1 MTTPSQQDVP
11 TVPDGAVP
19 DGAVPDGSFGIDAFT
34 ADDRLRLF
42 RFAAAENRH
51 EYLWLLR
58 AFDRARA
65 NYRVLMHVSDAQ
77 AALDAMAGERPEGQ
91 APDVQSLLD
100 SLAEWQVLDRS
111 YDGTR
116 AANLAEYRNR
126 HYVYQFTQAGYRA
139 YRAVEEVLSASL
151 EDAQLSRLVFPD
163 ILADLRSLAEA
174 ARSGDAPEVYR
185 KLSRLDG
192 VLADMAQRAARF
204 YLMLGDLA
212 RTNDTRP
219 EVFLAHKDALLT
231 HMREFHSELS
241 RYAPLLADAVEAVN
255 AEGAD
260 LVAALAAEAD
270 DSLFRSP
277 DERHRQWQYRW
288 GGLVQWFGASRSGAG
303 HGEAETAQRSS
314 EADRLQD
321 ATITGIA
328 NVTAL
333 LRRVT
338 ESRRGGVSRESQ
350 LRHLAQ
356 WFASLHRDDDAHAL
370 YQVVFGL
377 GGPRHVA
384 VGYEDPDLI
393 PGRQSWWEA
402 EPVQLARTLVRTGR
416 VAGLQGP
423 GRIQRDDATKER
435 LRAEQLKATVVR
447 RAAAAQLAS
456 DGVYERVLDEPET
469 EALLSLLG
477 IALVARVPVSRSVTA
492 AGGPGPVATGSSDGV
507 RLTLRPA
514 PGVTTV
520 RTVRGR
526 LHLDGLAIEVTSAA
540 SGTAGATAGAT
551 ATAAPASASVS
562 GPAPAHTAGAPA

>member
-1 MTTPSQQDVP
+1 MNEK
-11 TVPDGAVP
+11 GAVERDVRNNADMTLAGQQAAGGAGAAGEP
-19 DGAVPDGSFGIDAFT
+19 QPVPQSEPRGHATAADGTFGIDAFT

-42 RFAAAENRH
+42 HFAAAEKRH

-65 NYRVLMHVSDAQ
+65 NYQVLMHVSDAQ
-77 AALDAMAGERPEGQ
+77 AALDAVAREHRQAG
-91 APDVQSLLD
+91 PDASALLD
-100 SLAEWQVLDRS
+100 ALAEWQVLDRS

-139 YRAVEEVLSASL
+139 YRAVEEVLSATL

-163 ILADLRSLAEA
+163 ILADLQALAEA
-174 ARSGDAPEVYR
+174 ARAGDAAEVYR
-185 KLSRLDG
+185 KLSRLDR

-241 RYAPLLADAVEAVN
+241 RYAPLLADAVDGVEALS
-255 AEGAD
+255 AED
-260 LVAALAAEAD
+260 PDRVARLAAEAD
-270 DSLFRSP
+270 DSLFRTEQ
-277 DERHRQWQYRW
+277 ERVREWRHRW
-288 GGLVQWFGASRSGAG
+288 GGLVQWFGARPGGA
-303 HGEAETAQRSS
+303 HGGPS

-356 WFASLHRDDDAHAL
+356 WFAHLPSDRDAHAL
-370 YQVVFGL
+370 YQAVVAL

-384 VGYEDPDLI
+384 AGYDDPDLI
-393 PGRQSWWEA
+393 PSRQSWWQA
-402 EPVQLARTLVRTGR
+402 EPVTLARTLVRNGR
-416 VAGLQGP
+416 VSGLRGP
-423 GRIQRDDATKER
+423 GRIQRDDEARER
-435 LRAEQLKATVVR
+435 LRAAQLKETMQR
-447 RAAAAQLAS
+447 RAATAQLAG

-469 EALLSLLG
+469 QALLSLLG
-477 IALVARVPVSRSVTA
+477 IALTARVPVSR
-492 AGGPGPVATGSSDGV
+492 GIVATRSADGV
-507 RLTLRPA
+507 RLTLRPV
-514 PGVTTV
+514 PGSTTV

-526 LHLDGLAIEVTSAA
+526 LHLDGLAIEVTR
-540 SGTAGATAGAT
+540 
-551 ATAAPASASVS
+551 
-562 GPAPAHTAGAPA
+562 

>member
-1 MTTPSQQDVP
+1 MTTASQQGVP
-11 TVPDGAVP
+11 AVP
-19 DGAVPDGSFGIDAFT
+19 DGAFGIDAFT

-42 RFAAAENRH
+42 HFAAAEKRH

-65 NYRVLMHVSDAQ
+65 NYQVLMHVSDAQ
-77 AALDAMAGERPEGQ
+77 AALDAMAGERPEAQ
-91 APDVQSLLD
+91 ASDVQPLLD

-111 YDGTR
+111 YDGAR

-139 YRAVEEVLSASL
+139 YRAVEDVLSASL

-255 AEGAD
+255 AEGPD

-277 DERHRQWQYRW
+277 DERHREWRHRW
-288 GGLVQWFGASRSGAG
+288 GGLVQWFGASQSGAG
-303 HGEAETAQRSS
+303 HGGAGPTHSSGVQRAS

-338 ESRRGGVSRESQ
+338 DSRRGGVSRESQ

-356 WFASLHRDDDAHAL
+356 WFANLPGEADAHAL
-370 YQVVFGL
+370 YQAVFGL

-384 VGYEDPDLI
+384 VGYADPDLI

-423 GRIQRDDATKER
+423 GRIQRDDAARER
-435 LRAEQLKATVVR
+435 LRAEQLKATVAR

-469 EALLSLLG
+469 AALLSLLG

-507 RLTLRPA
+507 RLVLRPA

-526 LHLDGLAIEVTSAA
+526 LHLDGLAVEVTSAG
-540 SGTAGATAGAT
+540 SAT
-551 ATAAPASASVS
+551 ATAAPA
-562 GPAPAHTAGAPA
+562 PEAGAPA

>member
-1 MTTPSQQDVP
+1 MNVATPDTAAGPGEGTSAD
-11 TVPDGAVP
+11 A
-19 DGAVPDGSFGIDAFT
+19 FGIDAFT
-34 ADDRLRLF
+34 LDDRLRLF
-42 RFAAAENRH
+42 HFAAAEKRH

-65 NYRVLMHVSDAQ
+65 NYHVLMHASDARAMLDTLAGEHADAGAVGDVQ
-77 AALDAMAGERPEGQ
+77 VLLDA
-91 APDVQSLLD
+91 
-100 SLAEWQVLDRS
+100 LAEWQVLDRS

-139 YRAVEEVLSASL
+139 YRAVEDVLGASL

-163 ILADLRSLAEA
+163 ILADLVTLAEA
-174 ARSGDAPEVYR
+174 ARTGDAAEVYR

-241 RYAPLLADAVEAVN
+241 RFSPMLADAVAEVGAV
-255 AEGAD
+255 GD
-260 LVAALAAEAD
+260 DRIAALAAEAD
-270 DSLFRSP
+270 ERLFRTTAERVA
-277 DERHRQWQYRW
+277 DWRHRWA
-288 GGLVQWFGASRSGAG
+288 GLVQWFGADGPGAGSRS
-303 HGEAETAQRSS
+303 EAE
-314 EADRLQD
+314 RLQD

-356 WFASLHRDDDAHAL
+356 WFTSAPADTDAHAL
-370 YQVVFGL
+370 FQVVFGL
-377 GGPRHVA
+377 GAPRHISA
-384 VGYEDPDLI
+384 AYDDPDQI
-393 PGRQSWWEA
+393 PGRLSWWEA
-402 EPVQLARTLVRTGR
+402 EPVALSRTLVRTGKNQS
-416 VAGLQGP
+416 LHGP
-423 GRIQRDDATKER
+423 AKIQRNEEELQR
-435 LRAEQLKATVVR
+435 LRAEQLKATAQR
-447 RAAAAQLAS
+447 RAATAQLAA
-456 DGVYERVLDEPET
+456 DGVYDRVLDEPEFQ
-469 EALLSLLG
+469 ALLSLLDV
-477 IALVARVPVSRSVTA
+477 ALSARVPVSRV
-492 AGGPGPVATGSSDGV
+492 AGTRAPGPVATGSAHGI

-514 PGVTTV
+514 AGSTTV

-526 LHLDGLAIEVTSAA
+526 LHLDGLRLELSE
-540 SGTAGATAGAT
+540 
-551 ATAAPASASVS
+551 PR
-562 GPAPAHTAGAPA
+562 

>member
-1 MTTPSQQDVP
+1 MTTASQQDVP
-11 TVPDGAVP
+11 TVPDGTVP
-19 DGAVPDGSFGIDAFT
+19 DGTFGIDAFT

-77 AALDAMAGERPEGQ
+77 AALDAMAGERQERQ
-91 APDVQSLLD
+91 ASDVQPLLD

-303 HGEAETAQRSS
+303 HGGAETAQRSS

-370 YQVVFGL
+370 YQAVFGL

-435 LRAEQLKATVVR
+435 L

-540 SGTAGATAGAT
+540 GATTGAT
-551 ATAAPASASVS
+551 ATAASASASVP

>member
-1 MTTPSQQDVP
+1 MTMASHEQGALPGEAP
-11 TVPDGAVP
+11 TAEPAAESAGQPAAESAGQP
-19 DGAVPDGSFGIDAFT
+19 AAGTAPDGSFGIDAFT

-42 RFAAAENRH
+42 HFAAAEKRH

-65 NYRVLMHVSDAQ
+65 NYQVLMHVSDAQ
-77 AALDAMAGERPEGQ
+77 AALDLLASERPE
-91 APDVQSLLD
+91 ARASDVQALLD
-100 SLAEWQVLDRS
+100 ALAEWQVLDRS

-139 YRAVEEVLSASL
+139 YRAVEEVLNASL

-163 ILADLRSLAEA
+163 ILADLQALAA
-174 ARSGDAPEVYR
+174 AASENDAPGVYR

-241 RYAPLLADAVEAVN
+241 RYAPLLADAVDQVN
-255 AEGAD
+255 DQGAD
-260 LVAALAAEAD
+260 KIARLAAEAD
-270 DSLFRSP
+270 DSLFRTP
-277 DERHRQWQYRW
+277 QERVSEWRHRW
-288 GGLVQWFGASRSGAG
+288 GGLVQWFGASRGGTGRGGTGQSGQAS
-303 HGEAETAQRSS
+303 EAE
-314 EADRLQD
+314 RLQD

-356 WFASLHRDDDAHAL
+356 WLNNLPSDDDAHAL
-370 YQVVFGL
+370 FQTVFGL
-377 GGPRHVA
+377 GAPRHVA
-384 VGYEDPDLI
+384 AGYADPDLI

-402 EPVQLARTLVRTGR
+402 EPVTLARTLVRTGR
-416 VAGLQGP
+416 VSGLHGP
-423 GRIQRDDATKER
+423 GRIQRNDEAKEK
-435 LRAEQLKATVVR
+435 LRAGQLKATMQR
-447 RAAAAQLAS
+447 RAATAALAG
-456 DGVYERVLDEPET
+456 DGVYERTLDEPET
-469 EALLSLLG
+469 QALLALLG
-477 IALVARVPVSRSVTA
+477 IALTARVPVSRTVA
-492 AGGPGPVATGSSDGV
+492 ASGETGPVATGSADGV
-507 RLTLRPA
+507 RLTLRPV
-514 PGVTTV
+514 PGSTTV

-526 LHLDGLAIEVTSAA
+526 LHLDGLAVEIT
-540 SGTAGATAGAT
+540 G
-551 ATAAPASASVS
+551 AAPV
-562 GPAPAHTAGAPA
+562 PALAAAGEATP

>member
-1 MTTPSQQDVP
+1 MTEA
-11 TVPDGAVP
+11 TVEGSGDSGA
-19 DGAVPDGSFGIDAFT
+19 FGIDAFT

-42 RFAAAENRH
+42 HFAAAEKRH

-65 NYRVLMHVSDAQ
+65 NYQVLMHAADAR
-77 AALDAMAGERPEGQ
+77 AALEAVTAEHPEARAGIDGM
-91 APDVQSLLD
+91 DVQALLD
-100 SLAEWQVLDRS
+100 SLADWQVLDRS

-139 YRAVEEVLSASL
+139 FRAVEDVLNASL

-163 ILADLRSLAEA
+163 ILADLRVLAEA
-174 ARSGDAPEVYR
+174 VRANDAPEAYR

-241 RYAPLLADAVEAVN
+241 RYAPLLADAVADVN
-255 AEGAD
+255 GAGAGDETGAD
-260 LVAALAAEAD
+260 KAARLAAEAD
-270 DSLFRSP
+270 DSLFRTP
-277 DERHRQWQYRW
+277 EERVREWRHRW
-288 GGLVQWFGASRSGAG
+288 GGLVQWFGDARPGAG
-303 HGEAETAQRSS
+303 YPGAATVR
-314 EADRLQD
+314 EADRLQA

-350 LRHLAQ
+350 LRHLAG
-356 WFASLHRDDDAHAL
+356 WFANLPGDADAHAL
-370 YQVVFGL
+370 FQAVFGL
-377 GGPRHVA
+377 GAPRHVG

-393 PGRQSWWEA
+393 LSRQSWWEA
-402 EPVQLARTLVRTGR
+402 EPVKLARTLVRTGR
-416 VAGLQGP
+416 VSGLQGP
-423 GRIQRDDATKER
+423 GRIQRNDEARER
-435 LRAEQLKATVVR
+435 LLAEQLKATVQR
-447 RAAAAQLAS
+447 RAANGQLAS
-456 DGVYERVLDEPET
+456 DGVYGRVLDEPET
-469 EALLSLLG
+469 QALLSLLG
-477 IALVARVPVSRSVTA
+477 IALTARVPVSRTVSGKA
-492 AGGPGPVATGSSDGV
+492 GPVATGSADGV

-514 PGVTTV
+514 GGSTTV

-526 LHLDGLAIEVTSAA
+526 LHLDGLAIEITS
-540 SGTAGATAGAT
+540 TAQ
-551 ATAAPASASVS
+551 APARAAADVK
-562 GPAPAHTAGAPA
+562 GTPAGQRTTGEVA

>member
-1 MTTPSQQDVP
+1 MTTASQQDVP
-11 TVPDGAVP
+11 AAPDGT
-19 DGAVPDGSFGIDAFT
+19 FGIDAFT

-42 RFAAAENRH
+42 HFAAAEKRH

-65 NYRVLMHVSDAQ
+65 NYQVLMHVSDAQ
-77 AALDAMAGERPEGQ
+77 AALDAMAEERQEAQ
-91 APDVQSLLD
+91 ASDVQSLLD

-139 YRAVEEVLSASL
+139 FRAVEEVLSASL

-163 ILADLRSLAEA
+163 ILTDLRSLAEA
-174 ARSGDAPEVYR
+174 ARGGDAPEVYR

-255 AEGAD
+255 AEGPD

-277 DERHRQWQYRW
+277 EERRRQWRHRWN
-288 GGLVQWFGASRSGAG
+288 GLVHWFGAGQSGAG
-303 HGEAETAQRSS
+303 PAHSGSTHNNTAQRAS

-338 ESRRGGVSRESQ
+338 DSRRGGVSRESQ

-356 WFASLHRDDDAHAL
+356 WFANLPRDADAHAL
-370 YQVVFGL
+370 YQAVFGL

-416 VAGLQGP
+416 IAGLHGP
-423 GRIQRDDATKER
+423 GRIQRDDATRER
-435 LRAEQLKATVVR
+435 LRAEQLKATVAR
-447 RAAAAQLAS
+447 RAAAAQLAG

-469 EALLSLLG
+469 AALLSLLG
-477 IALVARVPVSRSVTA
+477 IALVARVAVSCSVTA
-492 AGGPGPVATGSSDGV
+492 AGRPGPVATGSSDGV

-526 LHLDGLAIEVTSAA
+526 LHLDGLAIEVT
-540 SGTAGATAGAT
+540 GAGSATAA
-551 ATAAPASASVS
+551 AAPASAARTSE
-562 GPAPAHTAGAPA
+562 AGSPT

>member
-1 MTTPSQQDVP
+1 MSNASQASASQQGAASLAG
-11 TVPDGAVP
+11 DGA
-19 DGAVPDGSFGIDAFT
+19 FGLDAFT

-42 RFAAAENRH
+42 HFAAAEKRH

-65 NYRVLMHVSDAQ
+65 NYQVLLHVSDAQ
-77 AALDAMAGERPEGQ
+77 AALGAMVEEQRAAQ
-91 APDVQSLLD
+91 AADVESLLE

-139 YRAVEEVLSASL
+139 YRAVEDVLSASL
-151 EDAQLSRLVFPD
+151 DDAQLSRLVFPD
-163 ILADLRSLAEA
+163 ILADLIALAEA
-174 ARSGDAPEVYR
+174 ARSGDGPEVYR

-255 AEGAD
+255 AEGPD
-260 LVAALAAEAD
+260 RVAALAAEAD
-270 DSLFRSP
+270 DSLFRSAQ
-277 DERHRQWQYRW
+277 ERVQEWRHRW
-288 GGLVQWFGASRSGAG
+288 GGLVQWFGDPQGG
-303 HGEAETAQRSS
+303 GQRTS

-321 ATITGIA
+321 ATITAIA

-356 WFASLHRDDDAHAL
+356 WFVNLPRDDDAHAL
-370 YQVVFGL
+370 YQAVFAL

-402 EPVQLARTLVRTGR
+402 EPVALARTLVRTGR

-423 GRIQRDDATKER
+423 GRIQRDDA
-435 LRAEQLKATVVR
+435 AR
-447 RAAAAQLAS
+447 RAAQGHRRPPRRVRAARQRR
-456 DGVYERVLDEPET
+456 RVR
-469 EALLSLLG
+469 
-477 IALVARVPVSRSVTA
+477 ARAR
-492 AGGPGPVATGSSDGV
+492 
-507 RLTLRPA
+507 
-514 PGVTTV
+514 
-520 RTVRGR
+520 
-526 LHLDGLAIEVTSAA
+526 
-540 SGTAGATAGAT
+540 
-551 ATAAPASASVS
+551 
-562 GPAPAHTAGAPA
+562 

>member
-1 MTTPSQQDVP
+1 MTTASLEGAPAA
-11 TVPDGAVP
+11 PDSA
-19 DGAVPDGSFGIDAFT
+19 FGIDAFT

-42 RFAAAENRH
+42 HFAAAEKRH

-65 NYRVLMHVSDAQ
+65 NYQVLMHVADAQ
-77 AALDAMAGERPEGQ
+77 AALEALAEERPEVR
-91 APDVQSLLD
+91 AADVQSLLD

-139 YRAVEEVLSASL
+139 YRAVEDVLSASL
-151 EDAQLSRLVFPD
+151 DDAQLSRLVFPD
-163 ILADLRSLAEA
+163 ILADLSALAEA
-174 ARSGDAPEVYR
+174 ARNGDAAEVYR

-255 AEGAD
+255 AEGPD
-260 LVAALAAEAD
+260 RVAGLAAQAD
-270 DSLFRSP
+270 DSVFRSP
-277 DERHRQWQYRW
+277 EQRVREWRHRW
-288 GGLVQWFGASRSGAG
+288 GGLVQWFGAGRGGAG
-303 HGEAETAQRSS
+303 QQAS

-356 WFASLHRDDDAHAL
+356 WFANLPGDDDAHAL
-370 YQVVFGL
+370 YQAVFGL

-393 PGRQSWWEA
+393 GGRQSWWEA
-402 EPVQLARTLVRTGR
+402 EPVRLARTLVRTGR

-423 GRIQRDDATKER
+423 GRIQRDDAARDR
-435 LRAEQLKATVVR
+435 LRAEQLKATVQR
-447 RAAAAQLAS
+447 RAASARLAS
-456 DGVYERVLDEPET
+456 DGVYEHVLDEPET
-469 EALLSLLG
+469 RALLSLLD
-477 IALVARVPVSRSVTA
+477 IALVARVPVSRSVTTA
-492 AGGPGPVATGSSDGV
+492 GGGPGPVATGSADGV
-507 RLTLRPA
+507 RLTLRPR

-526 LHLDGLAIEVTSAA
+526 LHLDGLAIEVTSV
-540 SGTAGATAGAT
+540 GGAPS
-551 ATAAPASASVS
+551 APAAAREPSAGGS
-562 GPAPAHTAGAPA
+562 A

>member
-1 MTTPSQQDVP
+1 MTTASQGVAEGAAAMPVP
-11 TVPDGAVP
+11 ASGPGTVPAVDGA
-19 DGAVPDGSFGIDAFT
+19 FGIDAFT

-42 RFAAAENRH
+42 HFAAAEKRH

-65 NYRVLMHVSDAQ
+65 NYQVLMHVADAQ
-77 AALDAMAGERPEGQ
+77 AALDEMADARPEAGGTS
-91 APDVQSLLD
+91 DVQFLLD
-100 SLAEWQVLDRS
+100 SLADWQVLDRS

-139 YRAVEEVLSASL
+139 YRAIEDVLSASL

-163 ILADLRSLAEA
+163 ILADLQALAEA
-174 ARSGDAPEVYR
+174 ARGNDAPEVYR

-204 YLMLGDLA
+204 YLMLGDLS

-241 RYAPLLADAVEAVN
+241 RYAPLLAEAVEAVEAVN
-255 AEGAD
+255 EGEPD
-260 LVAALAAEAD
+260 KVARLAAEAD
-270 DSLFRSP
+270 DNLFRSP
-277 DERHRQWQYRW
+277 EELLGQWRHRW
-288 GGLVQWFGASRSGAG
+288 GGLVQWFAASPGGTGRGTGQAG
-303 HGEAETAQRSS
+303 VS

-328 NVTAL
+328 NVTSL

-338 ESRRGGVSRESQ
+338 ESRKGGVSRESQ

-356 WFASLHRDDDAHAL
+356 WFTNLGRDDDAHAL
-370 YQVVFGL
+370 YQAVFGL
-377 GGPRHVA
+377 GAPRHVA
-384 VGYEDPDLI
+384 VGYDDPDLI
-393 PGRQSWWEA
+393 PSRQSWWEA
-402 EPVQLARTLVRTGR
+402 KPVTLARTLVRNGR
-416 VAGLQGP
+416 VSGLQGP
-423 GRIQRDDATKER
+423 GRIQRDDEAKER
-435 LRAEQLKATVVR
+435 LRAEQFKATVQR
-447 RAAAAQLAS
+447 RAATAQLAS

-469 EALLSLLG
+469 QALFTLLG
-477 IALVARVPVSRSVTA
+477 IALTARVPVSRTVT
-492 AGGPGPVATGSSDGV
+492 GGRGPLATGSADGV

-514 PGVTTV
+514 PGRTTV

-526 LHLDGLAIEVTSAA
+526 LHLDGLAIEV
-540 SGTAGATAGAT
+540 SG
-551 ATAAPASASVS
+551 
-562 GPAPAHTAGAPA
+562 

>member
-1 MTTPSQQDVP
+1 MTMGTEEMASEETASPGGTPAA
-11 TVPDGAVP
+11 PDGA
-19 DGAVPDGSFGIDAFT
+19 FGIDAFT
-34 ADDRLRLF
+34 AEDRLRLF
-42 RFAAAENRH
+42 HFAAAEKRH

-58 AFDRARA
+58 AFDRSRA
-65 NYRVLMHVSDAQ
+65 NYQVLMHVSDAQ
-77 AALDAMAGERPEGQ
+77 AALDAMAGEN
-91 APDVQSLLD
+91 PDAQTSEVQSLLD

-139 YRAVEEVLSASL
+139 YRAVEDVLSASL
-151 EDAQLSRLVFPD
+151 EDTQLSRLVFPD
-163 ILADLRSLAEA
+163 ILADLHALAEA
-174 ARSGDAPEVYR
+174 TRAGDAPEVYR

-231 HMREFHSELS
+231 HMREFHSELT
-241 RYAPLLADAVEAVN
+241 RYAPLLADAVEAVS
-255 AEGAD
+255 AEGQD
-260 LVAALAAEAD
+260 RVAALAAEAD
-270 DSLFRSP
+270 DNLFRSP
-277 DERHRQWQYRW
+277 QERTREWRHRWA
-288 GGLVQWFGASRSGAG
+288 GLAAWFGAGQPGAG
-303 HGEAETAQRSS
+303 QAGTVRRTS

-338 ESRRGGVSRESQ
+338 ESRKGGVSRESQ

-356 WFASLHRDDDAHAL
+356 WFANQHRDDDAHAL
-370 YQVVFGL
+370 YQAVFGL

-384 VGYEDPDLI
+384 TGYEDPDLI
-393 PGRQSWWEA
+393 PSRQSWWEA
-402 EPVQLARTLVRTGR
+402 EPVRLARTLVRTGR

-423 GRIQRDDATKER
+423 GRIQRDDAVKDR
-435 LRAEQLKATVVR
+435 LRAEQLKATGQR
-447 RAAAAQLAS
+447 RAAVAQLAS
-456 DGVYERVLDEPET
+456 DGTCDRVLDEPET
-469 EALLSLLG
+469 RALLSLLD

-492 AGGPGPVATGSSDGV
+492 AGGPGPVATGSADGV
-507 RLTLRPA
+507 RLTLRPR

-520 RTVRGR
+520 ATVRGK
-526 LHLDGLAIEVTSAA
+526 LHLDGLAIEITSV
-540 SGTAGATAGAT
+540 GGANVKGPTT
-551 ATAAPASASVS
+551 ATVPT
-562 GPAPAHTAGAPA
+562 PAPAPMPAPMVEVPA